1 MAILGIS
8 LMFSQDWIFHREM
21 IKEICKKFSTAV
33 IVVGGEHV
41 TALPEFVLRTCPEI
55 DFAVT
60 GEGELTFLTLVHQPL
75 KSQDTDKT
83 PGCSYPMHFLL
94 KPNNVDYPIY
104 DAGCY

>member
-60 GEGELTFLTLVHQPL
+60 GEGELTFLTLVHHP
-75 KSQDTDKT
+75 
-83 PGCSYPMHFLL
+83 L